1 MATSQCL
8 ASVSDHSPYP
18 YFDVLQT
25 ALPFRPVLESEFRA
39 ASAANGDLLVSDS
52 AIPRCNGRKYCHFH
66 CFHQHP
72 ILCITDCD
80 MRCSLVASRVHR
92 LQTVRHIGQ
101 SISRTCPFN
110 QLLCSVSNIQTRR
123 SFVYSAACV
132 TTSRHPAL
140 AIAPEHPA
148 PQRRSVPTAPA
159 RFTRR
164 LRGALPTNCTQN
176 IACHQQRA
184 VAGDVGVSAARQLPP
199 GAVHIY
205 WLDPT
210 QVGLNN
216 PLNTCTDRFII

>member
-1 MATSQCL
+1 
-8 ASVSDHSPYP
+8 
-18 YFDVLQT
+18 
-25 ALPFRPVLESEFRA
+25 
-39 ASAANGDLLVSDS
+39 
-52 AIPRCNGRKYCHFH
+52 
-66 CFHQHP
+66 
-72 ILCITDCD
+72 

-92 LQTVRHIGQ
+92 LQIVRHIGQ

-110 QLLCSVSNIQTRR
+110 QLPYTVSNIQTRR

-132 TTSRHPAL
+132 TASRHSAP

-148 PQRRSVPTAPA
+148 PQRRSVQIAPA

-164 LRGALPTNCTQN
+164 LRGVLATNCTQN
-176 IACHQQRA
+176 IAWHQQRA
-184 VAGDVGVSAARQLPP
+184 VSSAGDVGVSAARPLPP

-216 PLNTCTDRFII
+216 RSNTCTDRFII